1 MKGAQSFA
9 ADAPDDVI
17 IGLIMART
25 GRLPDEIERQ
35 DYAKLIR
42 AWQIVNAYDEIKAEA
57 NGNR

>member
-9 ADAPDDVI
+9 ADAPDDAI

-42 AWQIVNAYDEIKAEA
+42 AWQIVGAYDELKAEA

>member
-1 MKGAQSFA
+1 
-9 ADAPDDVI
+9 
-17 IGLIMART
+17 MART